1 MRITSNPVPS
11 LSVLKSANKQPELAL
26 TVIQKAVESIAKVQ
40 ALPHKPEQIDSTRKG
55 QVVDI
60 KV

>member
-1 MRITSNPVPS
+1 MKVTNNVVPD

-26 TVIQKAVESIAKVQ
+26 SVIQKAVESLVKVQ
-40 ALPHKPEQIDSTRKG
+40 SLPHKPEQISSGRKG

-60 KV
+60 RI